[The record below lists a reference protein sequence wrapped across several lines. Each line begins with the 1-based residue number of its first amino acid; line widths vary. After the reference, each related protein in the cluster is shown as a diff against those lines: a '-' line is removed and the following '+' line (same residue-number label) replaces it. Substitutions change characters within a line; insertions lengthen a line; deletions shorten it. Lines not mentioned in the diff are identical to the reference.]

1 MTPAR
6 PLTVLVLIAL
16 CGCAAPPALDGR
28 ISAAAAAAPYP
39 TLQPLAPLLAR
50 ATQPPRITA
59 QTTSGTQGNAAGLRA
74 RAAALRG
81 PVVDPATRTRMQQGV
96 ARPALR

>member
-1 MTPAR
+1 MPSAR
-6 PLTVLVLIAL
+6 LLIL
-16 CGCAAPPALDGR
+16 CLLLAGCADAPSLDGR

-50 ATQPPRITA
+50 AATPGQITA
-59 QTTSGTQGNAAGLRA
+59 ASTARMDGDTAGLRA

-81 PVVDPATRTRMQQGV
+81 PVVDAATRTRMQGGV
-96 ARPALR
+96 ARAALR